1 MPAVSDYLIP
11 GEKVVLYTRQ
21 HLVVLGRAFLLSTG
35 SLALVVWITYIS
47 NRNLVL
53 LASVLPILYMLW
65 KAVLRLRRVYVVT
78 DRRVIQQQGLLA
90 VSSVD
95 VSLDMINNVYHEQ
108 SLIGRLM
115 RFGNVRLE
123 TASEQGIFLFES
135 VPKPRLFK
143 NTILQQRELYRTH
156 FSDRGE
162 SESPMN
168 VPKLLEE
175 LASLRDRNVITVAE
189 FEEKKKRL
197 LERL

>member
-1 MPAVSDYLIP
+1 MPKKSDYLIP

-21 HLVVLGRAFLLSTG
+21 HLVVLGWVFLLSIC
-35 SLALVVWITYIS
+35 SLALVVWIAYMA
-47 NRNLVL
+47 NNYMVL
-53 LASVLPILYMLW
+53 FLSGLPLFYLLW
-65 KAVLRLRRVYVVT
+65 KTFLRLRRAYVVT
-78 DRRVIQQQGLLA
+78 DRRVIMQQGFLG

-115 RFGNVRLE
+115 GYGNVRLE
-123 TASEQGIFLFES
+123 TAGEQGIFLFES
-135 VPKPRLFK
+135 VPRPRRFK
-143 NTILQQRELYRTH
+143 NTVLQQRELYRTL
-156 FSDRGE
+156 FSDRRE
-162 SESPMN
+162 LESPMN

-197 LERL
+197 LDRL